1 VADDPKKEHELS
13 IFEQWQKHGKVEHF
27 QQLYTSMKPLIY
39 EAAKKASFG
48 SNVPESAHRIYAA
61 QNFLNALKTF
71 DPTKGRAIQSHVYDT
86 VHQKAKR
93 LNYLYQNFGHMPEP
107 RAQSVGL
114 YQSEYE
120 NLKATLGREPSTAE
134 IADKLH
140 WSMKAVANIQ
150 KELHKDLALGEG
162 TEEHSFFESSRDKEI
177 LGYLYYDLS
186 NEEKVVY
193 EYIFGKNGK
202 PRLTKGDKKVDYDGI
217 AHRMGVS
224 TSKVRTLATSIG
236 KKLDKALKK

>member
-1 VADDPKKEHELS
+1 
-13 IFEQWQKHGKVEHF
+13 
-27 QQLYTSMKPLIY
+27 MRPLIY
-39 EAAKKASFG
+39 DAARKAAYG

-71 DPTKGRAIQSHVYDT
+71 DPSKGRALQSHVYDT

-107 RAQSVGL
+107 RAQSIGL
-114 YQSEYE
+114 YQNEYQSMR
-120 NLKATLGREPSTAE
+120 AQLGREPSTAE
-134 IADKLH
+134 LADKLG
-140 WSMKAVANIQ
+140 WSMKQVSNIQ

-162 TEEHSFFESSRDKEI
+162 TEEFSFFESSRDEEI
-177 LGYLYYDLS
+177 LGYIYYDLT

-202 PRLTKGDKKVDYDGI
+202 PKLIKPNKKVDYDAI
-217 AHRMGVS
+217 ASKMGS
-224 TSKVRTLATSIG
+224 SSSKVRALASSIG
-236 KKLDKALKK
+236 KKLEKALKK